1 MAISKAT
8 LTAIH
13 KTGVMTQNLQV
24 ALRAEA
30 KKYADRLSKALSD
43 SADGNVFD
51 LLEGPQINNWKGV
64 GKLSKMVEGIEK
76 ELIAV
81 MQFAT
86 ELVAD
91 AQKVSQE
98 IQAASA
104 PQPVAAASKKAPAK
118 GKASV
123 AASKQESNPSK
134 LLSVLTA
141 KLNSDEFTILTQ
153 TEIAKA
159 AGIPMGSITA
169 TIKRLA
175 TSGAIELNADGTGYK
190 LASQAPSDKPKKS
203 SKAKANVEMPAPVV
217 ASAPPAPAKKAAAK
231 KATTKKPAATTI
243 AADKLKPKAK
253 KAVAEKAV
261 AKKAVANEAAPA
273 VAANAEPAATTDAP
287 VAVETAS

>member
-13 KTGVMTQNLQV
+13 KTGVMTQNLQA

-76 ELIAV
+76 ELLAV
-81 MQFAT
+81 MQLAT

-91 AQKVSQE
+91 VQKVSQE
-98 IQAASA
+98 ILAATA
-104 PQPVAAASKKAPAK
+104 PQPVAAAPENAPAK
-118 GKASV
+118 GKAAV
-123 AASKQESNPSK
+123 AASGKESNPTK

-141 KLNSDEFTILTQ
+141 KLNSTEFTILTQ

-159 AGIPMGSITA
+159 AGIPMGSITG
-169 TIKRLA
+169 TIKRLVA
-175 TSGAIELNADGTGYK
+175 RGAIELNADGTGYK
-190 LASQAPSDKPKKS
+190 LASQAPADKPKKS
-203 SKAKANVEMPAPVV
+203 SKAIAKAEMPAPVV
-217 ASAPPAPAKKAAAK
+217 ASVPPAPAKKAAAK
-231 KATTKKPAATTI
+231 KATTKKPAATTVS
-243 AADKLKPKAK
+243 ADKPKAK
-253 KAVAEKAV
+253 KAVA
-261 AKKAVANEAAPA
+261 KKAIANNAPPAAS
-273 VAANAEPAATTDAP
+273 ANPEPAALTDAQ
-287 VAVETAS
+287 VSAETAS

>member
-51 LLEGPQINNWKGV
+51 LLEGPQINNWKSV

-76 ELIAV
+76 ELMAV
-81 MQFAT
+81 MQLAT

-91 AQKVSQE
+91 VQKVSQE
-98 IQAASA
+98 ILAATA
-104 PQPVAAASKKAPAK
+104 PQPVVEASKKAPAK
-118 GKASV
+118 GKAAVTESG
-123 AASKQESNPSK
+123 KGSNPTK

-141 KLNSDEFTILTQ
+141 KLNSTEFTILTQ

-175 TSGAIELNADGTGYK
+175 ASGAIELNADGTGYK
-190 LASQAPSDKPKKS
+190 LASKPSQAPAAKPKKS
-203 SKAKANVEMPAPVV
+203 SKAKENAEMPAPVV
-217 ASAPPAPAKKAAAK
+217 ESAPPAPAKKAAAK
-231 KATTKKPAATTI
+231 KATTKKPAATTV
-243 AADKLKPKAK
+243 AADKPKAK
-253 KAVAEKAV
+253 KAVA
-261 AKKAVANEAAPA
+261 KKAITNEAAPA

-287 VAVETAS
+287 AAVETAS